1 MRGLHIIFQYSTTQP
16 STPSQPTIIIQRWIC
31 QKIYTETSPL
41 MLLTTWL
48 QRPTMMT
55 TVFLASWQQKLT
67 LTIFLHRTEA
77 ASSII
82 ACLIHSSNLLQ
93 LNHFETHPS
102 ELQGDTNLLLAILIY
117 KSTQGISKFQITHE
131 FSNGFI
137 PNQRQPP
144 KPVAIDVSCYC
155 SDACND
161 FWKKIMR
168 WLFLL
173 PWDDS
178 SSSGIWLGHKMSW
191 RTWSIDLFKNWLS
204 FAIKTLHQES
214 R

>member
-16 STPSQPTIIIQRWIC
+16 STPSQPTIIIQCWIC

-48 QRPTMMT
+48 QRPTRMT
-55 TVFLASWQQKLT
+55 TVFLASWQQKST

-93 LNHFETHPS
+93 LNHFETHRS
-102 ELQGDTNLLLAILIY
+102 ELQGDTNLLLAVLIF
-117 KSTQGISKFQITHE
+117 KGTQGILAFQITHE
-131 FSNGFI
+131 FLNGFI

-144 KPVAIDVSCYC
+144 QQVAIDVSCYC

-161 FWKKIMR
+161 FSKKLMR
-168 WLFLL
+168 WIFLL
-173 PWDDS
+173 PATRW
-178 SSSGIWLGHKMSW
+178 
-191 RTWSIDLFKNWLS
+191 
-204 FAIKTLHQES
+204 
-214 R
+214 

>member
-48 QRPTMMT
+48 QRTTMMT

-102 ELQGDTNLLLAILIY
+102 ELQGDTNLFLAILIY
-117 KSTQGISKFQITHE
+117 KSTQGISNNSRVFKWLHSQSETA
-131 FSNGFI
+131 ST
-137 PNQRQPP
+137 
-144 KPVAIDVSCYC
+144 ASCHWC
-155 SDACND
+155 QLLLLGCMQWLLKENNEVTILTA
-161 FWKKIMR
+161 MR
-168 WLFLL
+168 W
-173 PWDDS
+173 
-178 SSSGIWLGHKMSW
+178 
-191 RTWSIDLFKNWLS
+191 
-204 FAIKTLHQES
+204 
-214 R
+214 

>member
-102 ELQGDTNLLLAILIY
+102 ELQGDTNLFLAILIY
-117 KSTQGISKFQITHE
+117 KSTQGISNN
-131 FSNGFI
+131 SRVLNGFI

-144 KPVAIDVSCYC
+144 QPVAIDVSCYC

-161 FWKKIMR
+161 FSKKIMGGR
-168 WLFLL
+168 HQRSLLFVFRQFDGSSRRSRYYLSFV
-173 PWDDS
+173 S
-178 SSSGIWLGHKMSW
+178 SSRRPPIS
-191 RTWSIDLFKNWLS
+191 LFFHND
-204 FAIKTLHQES
+204 E
-214 R
+214 